1 LSFWRLY
8 QADLPNLARI
18 AKIVLA
24 IPASSS
30 KSERVFSTGG
40 LVVCSLRGR
49 LAPSKAEKL
58 IVLKENLALVEDFK
72 ENSLYKV
79 QKGEHNAFE
88 GVELEAV
95 AGEGP
100 VKDEEGLELYLED
113 LEAEMEDGVEG
124 AEEDAGEL

>member
-1 LSFWRLY
+1 M
-8 QADLPNLARI
+8 
-18 AKIVLA
+18 
-24 IPASSS
+24 
-30 KSERVFSTGG
+30 
-40 LVVCSLRGR
+40 
-49 LAPSKAEKL
+49 
-58 IVLKENLALVEDFK
+58 
-72 ENSLYKV
+72 

-113 LEAEMEDGVEG
+113 LEAELEDGVEG

>member
-1 LSFWRLY
+1 M
-8 QADLPNLARI
+8 
-18 AKIVLA
+18 
-24 IPASSS
+24 
-30 KSERVFSTGG
+30 
-40 LVVCSLRGR
+40 
-49 LAPSKAEKL
+49 

-100 VKDEEGLELYLED
+100 VEDEEGLELYLED
-113 LEAEMEDGVEG
+113 LEAELEDGVEG

>member
-1 LSFWRLY
+1 MF
-8 QADLPNLARI
+8 QC
-18 AKIVLA
+18 
-24 IPASSS
+24 
-30 KSERVFSTGG
+30 F
-40 LVVCSLRGR
+40 RGR

-58 IVLKENLALVEDFK
+58 IILKENLALVEDFK

-100 VKDEEGLELYLED
+100 VEDEEGLELYLED
-113 LEAEMEDGVEG
+113 LEAELEDGVEG